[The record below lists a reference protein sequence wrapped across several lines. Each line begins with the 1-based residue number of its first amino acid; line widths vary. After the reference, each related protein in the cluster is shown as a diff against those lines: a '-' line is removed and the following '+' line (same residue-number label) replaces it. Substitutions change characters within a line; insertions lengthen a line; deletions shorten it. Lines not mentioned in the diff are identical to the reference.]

1 MNKALYI
8 KIYEDLKNEIKSNS
22 ILPGDTIP
30 SESQLRDIYKCSR
43 DTVRK
48 ATLLLEQKNYIKKSR
63 GKSSIV
69 LENRQYL
76 FPTTTLESFKELA
89 IQNNLDYET
98 NVASFKILDKSDIE
112 DIEDI
117 KSDKVI
123 ELKRVRMINN
133 DAIVLD
139 IDYLDTNIITG
150 LTQEIAQDSIYEY
163 FEDILGLHISYS
175 KKTVTVENVS
185 PQDLE
190 LLHVTED
197 DLVVMVKSSTYL
209 DSGECFQYSISR
221 HRSDKFIFTSYASR

>member
-22 ILPGDTIP
+22 LLPGDTIP

-76 FPTTTLESFKELA
+76 FPTSTLESFKELA
-89 IQNNLDYET
+89 IKNNLDYET

>member
-76 FPTTTLESFKELA
+76 FPTSTLESFKELA
-89 IQNNLDYET
+89 IKNNLDYET